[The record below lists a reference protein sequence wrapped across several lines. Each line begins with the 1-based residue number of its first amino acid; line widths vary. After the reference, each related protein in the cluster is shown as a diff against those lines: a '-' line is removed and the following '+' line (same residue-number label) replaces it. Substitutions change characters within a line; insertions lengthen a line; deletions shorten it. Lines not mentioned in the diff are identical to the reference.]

1 MNATI
6 QCRSIWKLVF
16 LENETVKNIEIIWI
30 FNLILIITFPS
41 VYITGISLT
50 VSIAI
55 ECNVAFQNFVL
66 ST

>member
-41 VYITGISLT
+41 VYITDISLT